1 MPQGEPYVIDDV
13 LWERLIDLTDGEAA
27 LCYQC
32 GVCTAICPWGSV
44 RQEHL
49 SVRKLIRQAQL
60 GLYGN
65 GDGAILPAE
74 QEHLNLWLCTTCAQ
88 CQAYCPRGV
97 DISRIIR
104 ALRSLA
110 WERRNVEK
118 GLPSLLW
125 SIQWNGNPWSQPP
138 SQRSAWSK
146 SLDIPVFDPGEHEI
160 LIYIGCTS
168 SYDRRAQKIARALTR
183 VLEASGVRFGYMG
196 EDEPCCGEAAL
207 SVGHQ
212 DYFRDIAYQAAQR
225 FSQRGV
231 SQMIT
236 ISPHCYDVFRNYYP
250 EEITGEAF
258 FPHHYTQYLAH
269 LANEG
274 RLKFTQPLNARVA
287 FQDPCYLGRHNGEY
301 IAPRRVLE
309 SIAEIELVEMQPH
322 GVDSLCCGGGGGRM
336 WLETEAGE
344 RFADQRVEQALA
356 TGADIL
362 ATACPFCVACL
373 EDSLKARGI
382 RNLRVLDVAEIAA
395 SAVQL

>member
-1 MPQGEPYVIDDV
+1 MPQVEPYVIDDV
-13 LWERLIDLTDGEAA
+13 LWERLIELTDGEAG

-32 GVCTAICPWGSV
+32 GVCTAVCPWGKV

-49 SVRKLIRQAQL
+49 SVRTLIRQAQL
-60 GLYGN
+60 GLFEN
-65 GDGAILPAE
+65 GEGAILPGE
-74 QEHLNLWLCTTCAQ
+74 QEHLDLWLCTTCAQ

-97 DISRIIR
+97 DINRVMR
-104 ALRSLA
+104 ALRSIA
-110 WERRNVEK
+110 WERRKVEK
-118 GLPSLLW
+118 GLPTLLW
-125 SIQWNGNPWSQPP
+125 SIQWNGNPWLQPP

-146 SLDIPVFDPGEHEI
+146 GLDIPAFDPDQHEI
-160 LIYIGCTS
+160 LFYVGCTS
-168 SYDRRAQKIARALTR
+168 SYDRRAQKIARALTS
-183 VLEASGVRFGYMG
+183 VLQAAGVRFGYLG

-212 DYFRDIAYQAAQR
+212 DYFQDIAYQTAQR

-231 SQMIT
+231 SQLIT
-236 ISPHCYDVFRNYYP
+236 ISPHCYDVFRNHYP
-250 EEITGEAF
+250 EEISGEAF

-274 RLKFTQPLNARVA
+274 RLKFPTSLEARVT

-301 IAPRRVLE
+301 DAPRRVLE
-309 SIAEIELVEMQPH
+309 SIPGIELVEMQNH
-322 GVDSLCCGGGGGRM
+322 GVDGLCCGGGGGRM

-344 RFADQRVEQALA
+344 RFGDLRVQQALA
-356 TGADIL
+356 TEADIL

-382 RNLRVLDVAEIAA
+382 KSLRVLDVAEIAA
-395 SAVQL
+395 FALQL